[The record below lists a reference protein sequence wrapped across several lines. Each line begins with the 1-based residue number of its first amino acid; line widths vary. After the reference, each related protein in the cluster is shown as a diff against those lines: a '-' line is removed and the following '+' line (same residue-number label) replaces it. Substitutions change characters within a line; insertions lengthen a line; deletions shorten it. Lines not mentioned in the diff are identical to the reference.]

1 MDHIKSPG
9 RMEYL
14 RSKKPEGCI
23 FCKESIREEGL
34 VLFEGKSCYVIMNKY
49 PYNSGHLM
57 IVPFR
62 HISEIEDMSMEE
74 KIEMIELT
82 DMSVRIMKE
91 VMSPEGFNIGMNV
104 GRAGGAGVLGHL
116 HFHIVPRWQGD
127 TNFATVLGDVR
138 VLPEDVEKTRDNL
151 LPFFQ
156 KNKEV

>member
-23 FCKESIREEGL
+23 FCKGSIREEML

-49 PYNSGHLM
+49 PYNPGHLM

-62 HISEIEDMSMEE
+62 HVSEIEDMSMEE

-82 DMSVRIMKE
+82 DMSVRIMKK

-104 GRAGGAGVLGHL
+104 GKAGGAGLPGHL

-127 TNFATVLGDVR
+127 TNFATVLGEVR
-138 VLPEDVEKTRDNL
+138 VLQEDVEQTRDSL
-151 LPFFQ
+151 LSFFQ